1 MPLISHDETGA
12 SSLSMTVAAFIFD
25 AAGRILLIKENYG
38 RRRYGP
44 PGGRIEAGESPRQ
57 AVLREVREETG
68 LQVRVSRLIAMYYF
82 ADEPWLAFAFRC
94 EIEQGEM
101 ALPETGEIAE
111 VGWFDPRNL
120 PTPQT
125 NLALRAIPD
134 AVRGEYGIVRDFIA
148 R

>member
-12 SSLSMTVAAFIFD
+12 SYLSMTVAAFIFD

-38 RRRYGP
+38 QRRYGP

-68 LQVRVSRLIAMYYF
+68 LQVRLSRLIGMYYF
-82 ADEPWLAFAFRC
+82 ADEPWLALAFRC
-94 EIEQGEM
+94 EIEQGEP
-101 ALPETGEIAE
+101 ALPGTGEIAE
-111 VGWFDPRNL
+111 IGWFDPHDL
-120 PTPQT
+120 PAPLTS
-125 NLALRAIPD
+125 LAPRAIPD
-134 AVRGEYGIVRDFIA
+134 AVCGEYGIVRDFAA